1 MKSAGRH
8 YALMLIA
15 LAMIAIGAFMSWETL
30 RYFMQMYAHRESP
43 ASASTTANTPARVAT
58 PAAPWQQD
66 VLSDFQHAAQSA
78 KSGDI
83 TNAEMQVDQATS
95 EMEDARVRS
104 KAATGD
110 FFSRASD
117 ALDGILKAQP
127 ASAADAA
134 PGMTVGRLFEHV
146 TQARIEVAEMRSLQ
160 EPMPLGSALAANVL
174 ANAVNA
180 DSEPGAVKVA
190 AADAVPG
197 GQALNLGASAAP
209 KLPPGHIVV
218 NDPRELAANEEL
230 DPALLGGSF
239 LDASLMP
246 DELEI
251 LLPPETRKFSD
262 NVRVEDLTIAGASQ
276 TLDGIHWRN
285 VTFIGTRLR
294 YEDGQLDL
302 HNVRFV
308 HCTFGFPSD
317 QRGASIANAIA
328 LGKTS
333 LTIH

>member
-1 MKSAGRH
+1 
-8 YALMLIA
+8 MLVA
-15 LAMIAIGAFMSWETL
+15 LAMIAVGAFMSWETL

-43 ASASTTANTPARVAT
+43 ASASSAASAASSSPARAAT
-58 PAAPWQQD
+58 QAAPWQQD
-66 VLSDFQHAAQSA
+66 VLSDFERAAVLA
-78 KSGDI
+78 KAGHI
-83 TNAEMQVDQATS
+83 TRAEMQVDQAAS

-104 KAATGD
+104 KLATGD
-110 FFSRASD
+110 FFSGAPA
-117 ALDGILKAQP
+117 ALDAILKAEP
-127 ASAADAA
+127 ASAKDAA
-134 PGMTVGRLFEHV
+134 PGMTVSRLFEHV
-146 TQARIEVAEMRSLQ
+146 TQARIEVAEMRSMQ
-160 EPMPLGSALAANVL
+160 EPMPPDSTLAANAL
-174 ANAVNA
+174 A
-180 DSEPGAVKVA
+180 S
-190 AADAVPG
+190 ADAQAGALKAASAAGATPD
-197 GQALNLGASAAP
+197 GQAPNASASAAP
-209 KLPPGHIVV
+209 QMPKLPAGHIVV
-218 NDPRELAANEEL
+218 NDPRELAANEVL
-230 DPALLGGSF
+230 DPASLGGTF

-246 DELEI
+246 DEVEI

-328 LGKTS
+328 LGQTS
-333 LTIH
+333 FTIQ